1 MYGRT
6 SINRKP
12 ETMAAST
19 FDASDIDRIV
29 GERIRRRRVLL
40 GLTQDQL
47 ADALGISYQQIQKYE
62 TGANRVSAGRLFK
75 IAETL
80 DTKAGWFFDGIG
92 DDIDRPD
99 SGDTVASSRHTI
111 ELVRSFQRIDDDK
124 QRMAVLSL
132 VRALAGE
139 EVETAAR
146 KSDTASEAMENG
158 GYRAGNGLSPSA

>member
-1 MYGRT
+1 
-6 SINRKP
+6 
-12 ETMAAST
+12 MAASS

-47 ADALGISYQQIQKYE
+47 ADALGISYQQTQKYV

-92 DDIDRPD
+92 GEDSDRL
-99 SGDTVASSRHTI
+99 GDEPLGSSRHTI
-111 ELVRSFQRIDDDK
+111 DLVRSFQRIEDDK

-139 EVETAAR
+139 EGDVAAPVAA
-146 KSDTASEAMENG
+146 TPNANG
-158 GYRAGNGLSPSA
+158 HAEQGTQQRP

>member
-1 MYGRT
+1 
-6 SINRKP
+6 
-12 ETMAAST
+12 MATST
-19 FDASDIDRIV
+19 FDASEIDRIV

-80 DTKAGWFFDGIG
+80 DTTAGWFFDGIG
-92 DDIDRPD
+92 
-99 SGDTVASSRHTI
+99 GDANAELGEEPVGSSRHTI
-111 ELVRSFQRIDDDK
+111 DLVRSFQRIDDDK

-139 EVETAAR
+139 ETAEPSTIAD
-146 KSDTASEAMENG
+146 KPVTNG
-158 GYRAGNGLSPSA
+158 SAHSASPSHA